1 VPGAFAHR
9 ARGTLIVNGDGVRLL
24 ICDDHPVV
32 RAGLNGML
40 SGEPDF
46 EVVGEA
52 ANGREAIALTGELR
66 PDVVLMDLRMPE
78 MDGVSAILQ
87 IKAEHPET
95 QILVL
100 TTYESDADI
109 LRAIEAGATGY
120 LLKDAPREELFGA
133 IRVVAEGKS
142 PLAPTVA
149 TRLMQRMR
157 GTDEESFL
165 STREIEVL
173 ELVARGTSNK
183 EIAKRLW
190 VSETTVKSH
199 MLHIFDKLGVTD
211 RTAAVTA
218 ALKQGIIRLEP

>member
-1 VPGAFAHR
+1 LSNSIR
-9 ARGTLIVNGDGVRLL
+9 ILIS
-24 ICDDHPVV
+24 DDHPVV
-32 RAGLNGML
+32 RNGLRGML

-52 ANGREAIALTGELR
+52 ENGKEAVALTGELR

-78 MDGVSAILQ
+78 VDGVTAIGH
-87 IKAEHPET
+87 IKAEHPEI

-109 LRAIEAGATGY
+109 LRAIETGATGY
-120 LLKDAPREELFGA
+120 LLKDTPREELFGA

-142 PLAPTVA
+142 PLAPGVA
-149 TRLMQRMR
+149 ARLMQRMR
-157 GTDEESFL
+157 DTDEEGL

-183 EIAKRLW
+183 EIAKQLW

-199 MLHIFDKLGVTD
+199 MLHIFDKLSVTD
-211 RTAAVTA
+211 RTAAVTV
-218 ALKQGIIRLEP
+218 ALKRGIIRLEP

>member
-1 VPGAFAHR
+1 VS
-9 ARGTLIVNGDGVRLL
+9 IRLL
-24 ICDDHPVV
+24 ISDDHPVV
-32 RAGLNGML
+32 RAGLSGML

-52 ANGREAIALTGELR
+52 ANGKEAVALTGELR

-78 MDGVSAILQ
+78 MDGVTAIGH
-87 IKAEHPET
+87 IKAEYPET

-109 LRAIEAGATGY
+109 LRAVETGASGY

-133 IRVVAEGKS
+133 IRVVARGSS

-157 GTDEESFL
+157 GEDEEAL

-183 EIAKRLW
+183 EIAKVLW

-199 MLHIFDKLGVTD
+199 MLHIFDKLGVAD
-211 RTAAVTA
+211 RTAAVTE
-218 ALKQGIIRLEP
+218 ALKRGIIRLEP

>member
-1 VPGAFAHR
+1 MS
-9 ARGTLIVNGDGVRLL
+9 GDIRLL
-24 ICDDHPVV
+24 ISDDHPVV
-32 RAGLNGML
+32 RAGLRGML

-52 ANGREAIALTGELR
+52 TNGKEAVALTGELN

-78 MDGVSAILQ
+78 MDGVTAISH
-87 IKAEHPET
+87 IKAEHPEM

-109 LRAIEAGATGY
+109 LRAIETGATGY
-120 LLKDAPREELFGA
+120 LLKDAPREELFEA
-133 IRVVAEGKS
+133 IRVVAQGKS

-149 TRLMQRMR
+149 NRLVKRMR
-157 GTDEESFL
+157 DPEEETL
-165 STREIEVL
+165 SAREIEVL
-173 ELVARGTSNK
+173 ELVASGTSNK
-183 EIAKRLW
+183 EIAKSLW

-211 RTAAVTA
+211 RTAAVTE
-218 ALKQGIIRLEP
+218 ALKRGIIRLEP

>member
-1 VPGAFAHR
+1 MSEEIR
-9 ARGTLIVNGDGVRLL
+9 ILIT
-24 ICDDHPVV
+24 DDHPVV
-32 RAGLNGML
+32 RAGLGGMI

-52 ANGREAIALTGELR
+52 GDGKEAVAMTGELK

-78 MDGVSAILQ
+78 MDGVTAIGY
-87 IKAEHPET
+87 IKAEYPEV

-109 LRAIEAGATGY
+109 LRAVEMGATGY
-120 LLKDAPREELFGA
+120 LLKDTPREELFGA
-133 IRVVAEGKS
+133 IRLVAEGKS
-142 PLAPTVA
+142 PLAPGVA

-157 GTDEESFL
+157 GSEEEGL

-183 EIAKRLW
+183 EIAKQLW

-218 ALKQGIIRLEP
+218 ALKRGIIRLEP

>member
-1 VPGAFAHR
+1 MS
-9 ARGTLIVNGDGVRLL
+9 VRLL
-24 ICDDHPVV
+24 ISDDHPVV
-32 RAGLNGML
+32 RAGLSGML

-52 ANGREAIALTGELR
+52 KDGKEAVALADELR

-78 MDGVSAILQ
+78 MDGVTAISR
-87 IKAEHPET
+87 IKTEHPEI

-109 LRAIEAGATGY
+109 LRAVETGASGY

-157 GTDEESFL
+157 GSEEEAL

-183 EIAKRLW
+183 EIAKQLW

-211 RTAAVTA
+211 RTAAVTE
-218 ALKQGIIRLEP
+218 ALKRGIIRLEP

>member
-1 VPGAFAHR
+1 MS
-9 ARGTLIVNGDGVRLL
+9 VRLL
-24 ICDDHPVV
+24 ISDDHPVV
-32 RAGLNGML
+32 RAGLRGML
-40 SGEPDF
+40 SAEPDF

-52 ANGREAIALTGELR
+52 ANGKEAVALTGELR

-78 MDGVSAILQ
+78 MDGVSAISR

-100 TTYESDADI
+100 TTYETDADI
-109 LRAIEAGATGY
+109 LRAIETGASGY
-120 LLKDAPREELFGA
+120 LLKDAPPEELFGA
-133 IRVVAEGKS
+133 IRVAAEGNS

-149 TRLMQRMR
+149 ARLMQRMR
-157 GTDEESFL
+157 GSAEEENL

-218 ALKQGIIRLEP
+218 ALKRGIIRLEP

>member
-1 VPGAFAHR
+1 MSSN
-9 ARGTLIVNGDGVRLL
+9 IRLL
-24 ICDDHPVV
+24 ISDDHPVV
-32 RAGLNGML
+32 RAGLRGML
-40 SGEPDF
+40 SDEPDF

-52 ANGREAIALTGELR
+52 KDGKDAVALTGELR

-78 MDGVSAILQ
+78 MDGVTAINQ

-109 LRAIEAGATGY
+109 LRAIETGASGY

-133 IRVVAEGKS
+133 IRAVAEGKS
-142 PLAPTVA
+142 PLAPSVA
-149 TRLMQRMR
+149 ARLMQRMR
-157 GTDEESFL
+157 GSTEEEAL
-165 STREIEVL
+165 SAREIEVL

-211 RTAAVTA
+211 RTAAVTE

>member
-1 VPGAFAHR
+1 MS
-9 ARGTLIVNGDGVRLL
+9 VRLL
-24 ICDDHPVV
+24 ISDDHPVV
-32 RAGLNGML
+32 RAGLSGML

-52 ANGREAIALTGELR
+52 RDGKEAVALADELR

-78 MDGVSAILQ
+78 MDGVTAISR
-87 IKAEHPET
+87 IKAEHPEI

-109 LRAIEAGATGY
+109 LRAVETGASGY

-133 IRVVAEGKS
+133 IRVVAEGNS
-142 PLAPTVA
+142 PLAPRVA

-157 GTDEESFL
+157 GSEEEAL

-183 EIAKRLW
+183 EIAKQLW

-199 MLHIFDKLGVTD
+199 MLHIFDKLAVTD
-211 RTAAVTA
+211 RTAAVTE
-218 ALKQGIIRLEP
+218 ALKRGIIRLEP

>member
-1 VPGAFAHR
+1 MS
-9 ARGTLIVNGDGVRLL
+9 GDVRLL
-24 ICDDHPVV
+24 ITDDHPVV
-32 RAGLNGML
+32 RAGLRGML

-52 ANGREAIALTGELR
+52 TNGKEALALIGELR

-78 MDGVSAILQ
+78 MDGVTAISH
-87 IKAEHPET
+87 IKTEYPET

-109 LRAIEAGATGY
+109 LRAIETGATGY
-120 LLKDAPREELFGA
+120 LLKDAPREDLFGA
-133 IRVVAEGKS
+133 IRLAAEGKS

-149 TRLMQRMR
+149 TRIMQRMR
-157 GTDEESFL
+157 GDSEEEAL

-183 EIAKRLW
+183 QIAKQLW

-199 MLHIFDKLGVTD
+199 MLHIFDKLGVAD
-211 RTAAVTA
+211 RTAAVTE
-218 ALKQGIIRLEP
+218 ALRRGILRLEP

>member
-1 VPGAFAHR
+1 MSNSVR
-9 ARGTLIVNGDGVRLL
+9 ILIS
-24 ICDDHPVV
+24 DDHPVV
-32 RAGLNGML
+32 RNGLRGML

-52 ANGREAIALTGELR
+52 ENGKEAVALTGELR

-78 MDGVSAILQ
+78 MDGVTAIRQ
-87 IKAEHPET
+87 IKAEHPEV

-109 LRAIEAGATGY
+109 LRAIETGATGY
-120 LLKDAPREELFGA
+120 LLKDTPREELFGA
-133 IRVVAEGKS
+133 VRVVAEGKS
-142 PLAPTVA
+142 PLAPGVA
-149 TRLMQRMR
+149 ARLMQRMR
-157 GTDEESFL
+157 DTDEEGL

-183 EIAKRLW
+183 EIAKQLW

-211 RTAAVTA
+211 RTAAVTV
-218 ALKQGIIRLEP
+218 ALKRGIIRLEP

>member
-1 VPGAFAHR
+1 MSEEIR
-9 ARGTLIVNGDGVRLL
+9 ILIT
-24 ICDDHPVV
+24 DDHPVV
-32 RAGLNGML
+32 RAGLGGMIA
-40 SGEPDF
+40 GEPDF

-52 ANGREAIALTGELR
+52 GDGKEAVAMTGELK
-66 PDVVLMDLRMPE
+66 PHVVLMDLRMPE
-78 MDGVSAILQ
+78 MDGVTAIGH
-87 IKAEHPET
+87 IKAEYPEV

-109 LRAIEAGATGY
+109 LRAIETGATGY
-120 LLKDAPREELFGA
+120 LLKDTPREELFGA
-133 IRVVAEGKS
+133 IRLVAEGKS
-142 PLAPTVA
+142 PLAPGVA

-157 GTDEESFL
+157 GSEEEGL

-183 EIAKRLW
+183 EIAKQLW

-218 ALKQGIIRLEP
+218 ALKRGIIRLEP

>member
-1 VPGAFAHR
+1 MS
-9 ARGTLIVNGDGVRLL
+9 GDVRLL
-24 ICDDHPVV
+24 ITDDHPVV
-32 RAGLNGML
+32 RAGLRGML

-52 ANGREAIALTGELR
+52 TNGKEALALIGELR

-78 MDGVSAILQ
+78 MDGVTAISH
-87 IKAEHPET
+87 IKTEYPET

-109 LRAIEAGATGY
+109 LRAIETGATGY
-120 LLKDAPREELFGA
+120 LLKDAPREDLFGA
-133 IRVVAEGKS
+133 IRLAAEGKS

-149 TRLMQRMR
+149 TRIMQRMR
-157 GTDEESFL
+157 GDSEEEAL

-183 EIAKRLW
+183 QIAKQLW

-199 MLHIFDKLGVTD
+199 MLHIFDKLGVAD
-211 RTAAVTA
+211 RTAAVTE
-218 ALKQGIIRLEP
+218 ALKRGILRLEP

>member
-1 VPGAFAHR
+1 MS
-9 ARGTLIVNGDGVRLL
+9 VRILVT
-24 ICDDHPVV
+24 DDHPVV
-32 RAGLNGML
+32 RAGLSGML

-52 ANGREAIALTGELR
+52 QNGKEAVAFVGELK

-78 MDGVSAILQ
+78 MDGVTAIGH
-87 IKAEHPET
+87 IKSDHPDVH
-95 QILVL
+95 ILVL

-109 LRAIEAGATGY
+109 LRAIETGATGY
-120 LLKDAPREELFGA
+120 LLKDTPREELFGA
-133 IRVVAEGKS
+133 IRTVAQGQS
-142 PLAPTVA
+142 PLAPGVA
-149 TRLMQRMR
+149 ARLMQRVR
-157 GTDEESFL
+157 DPEEEGL

-173 ELVARGTSNK
+173 ELVAHGTSNK
-183 EIAKRLW
+183 EIAKQLW

-218 ALKQGIIRLEP
+218 ALKRGIIRLEP

>member
-1 VPGAFAHR
+1 MSG
-9 ARGTLIVNGDGVRLL
+9 NVRLM
-24 ICDDHPVV
+24 ITDDHPVV
-32 RAGLNGML
+32 RAGLRGML

-52 ANGREAIALTGELR
+52 TNGKEALALIGELR

-78 MDGVSAILQ
+78 MDGVTAISH
-87 IKAEHPET
+87 IKAEYPET

-109 LRAIEAGATGY
+109 LRAIETGATGY
-120 LLKDAPREELFGA
+120 LLKDAPREDLFGA
-133 IRVVAEGKS
+133 IRLAAEGKS

-149 TRLMQRMR
+149 TRIMQRMR
-157 GTDEESFL
+157 GDAEEEAL

-173 ELVARGTSNK
+173 ELVERGTSNK
-183 EIAKRLW
+183 EIAKQLW

-199 MLHIFDKLGVTD
+199 MLHIFDKLDVTD
-211 RTAAVTA
+211 RTAAVTES
-218 ALKQGIIRLEP
+218 LRRGILRLDP